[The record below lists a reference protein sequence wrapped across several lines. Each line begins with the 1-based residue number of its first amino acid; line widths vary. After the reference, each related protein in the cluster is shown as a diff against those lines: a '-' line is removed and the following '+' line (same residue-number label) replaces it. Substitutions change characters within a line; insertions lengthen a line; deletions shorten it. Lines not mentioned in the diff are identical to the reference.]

1 MTMKIIDVLKFNRDL
16 IKRLRIVGIRLE
28 DEQFVDLY
36 TDYTVMRQGGEKVS
50 YIVAVLADR
59 YVISER
65 TVYSLIKRFSSECNL
80 FAV

>member
-1 MTMKIIDVLKFNRDL
+1 MKIIEIVKINRELLKNLHAAGVRM
-16 IKRLRIVGIRLE
+16 E

-36 TDYTVMRQGGEKVS
+36 TDYTAMCRHGEKVS

-59 YVISER
+59 YGISER
-65 TVYSLIKRFSSECNL
+65 TVYSLVKRFSSECNL

>member
-1 MTMKIIDVLKFNRDL
+1 MKIIDVLKFNREL

-65 TVYSLIKRFSSECNL
+65 TVYSLIKRFSSECDL

>member
-1 MTMKIIDVLKFNRDL
+1 MKIIDVLKFNREL
-16 IKRLRIVGIRLE
+16 IKSLRIVGIRLE

-80 FAV
+80 FVV

>member
-1 MTMKIIDVLKFNRDL
+1 MTMKIIDVLKFNREL
-16 IKRLRIVGIRLE
+16 IKSLRIVGIRLE

>member
-1 MTMKIIDVLKFNRDL
+1 MKIIDVLKFDREL

>member
-1 MTMKIIDVLKFNRDL
+1 MKIIEIVKINRELLKNLHAAGVRM
-16 IKRLRIVGIRLE
+16 E

-36 TDYTVMRQGGEKVS
+36 ADYTTMHQRGEKVS

-59 YVISER
+59 YDISER
-65 TVYSLIKRFSSECNL
+65 TVYSLVKRFSSECNL

>member
-1 MTMKIIDVLKFNRDL
+1 MKIIDVLKFNREL

-28 DEQFVDLY
+28 DEQFIDLY

-59 YVISER
+59 YGISER

>member
-1 MTMKIIDVLKFNRDL
+1 MTMKIIDVLKFNREL

-50 YIVAVLADR
+50 YFVAVLADR

>member
-1 MTMKIIDVLKFNRDL
+1 MTMKIIDVLKFNREL

>member
-1 MTMKIIDVLKFNRDL
+1 MKIIEVLEFNREL

-59 YVISER
+59 YGISER

>member
-1 MTMKIIDVLKFNRDL
+1 MKIIDVLKFNREL

-59 YVISER
+59 YDLSER

>member
-1 MTMKIIDVLKFNRDL
+1 MKIIDILKFNREL
-16 IKRLRIVGIRLE
+16 IKKLRTAGIRLE

-36 TDYTVMRQGGEKVS
+36 ADYTIMRRHGEKVS

-59 YVISER
+59 YDISER
-65 TVYSLIKRFSSECNL
+65 TVYSLVKRFSSECNL

>member
-1 MTMKIIDVLKFNRDL
+1 MKIIEIVKINRELLKNLHAAGVRM
-16 IKRLRIVGIRLE
+16 E

-36 TDYTVMRQGGEKVS
+36 ADYTIMRQHGEKVS

-59 YVISER
+59 YNISER
-65 TVYSLIKRFSSECNL
+65 TVYSLVKRFNSECNL

>member
-1 MTMKIIDVLKFNRDL
+1 MKIIDVLKFNREL

-36 TDYTVMRQGGEKVS
+36 TDYTIMRQGGEKVS
-50 YIVAVLADR
+50 YIVAVLANR

>member
-1 MTMKIIDVLKFNRDL
+1 MKIIDILKFNREL
-16 IKRLRIVGIRLE
+16 IKRLRTAGIRLE

-36 TDYTVMRQGGEKVS
+36 ADYTTMHQRGEKVS

-59 YVISER
+59 YDISER
-65 TVYSLIKRFSSECNL
+65 TVYNLIKRFSSECNL

>member
-1 MTMKIIDVLKFNRDL
+1 MKIIDVLKFNREL

-50 YIVAVLADR
+50 YFVAVLADR

>member
-1 MTMKIIDVLKFNRDL
+1 MKIIDILKFNREL
-16 IKRLRIVGIRLE
+16 IKRLRAAGIRLE

-36 TDYTVMRQGGEKVS
+36 TDHHKLKENGEKVS

-59 YVISER
+59 YGISER
-65 TVYSLIKRFSSECNL
+65 TVYSLVKRFNSECNL

>member
-1 MTMKIIDVLKFNRDL
+1 MKIIDILKFNREL
-16 IKRLRIVGIRLE
+16 IKRLRAAGIRLE

-36 TDYTVMRQGGEKVS
+36 TDYHKLKKNGEKVS

-59 YVISER
+59 YDISER
-65 TVYSLIKRFSSECNL
+65 VYSLVKRFSSECNL